1 LGIDIWRAQMV
12 GGMINER
19 AQVVRK
25 YFRVRV
31 RHSAVVAAERAGI
44 TDFRAIDNETENFG
58 FQADGAHCS
67 IVGTVFAGI
76 LQDAVEFAGNF
87 LDGFAGLLGGITLE
101 FPDAFNGF
109 PGRI

>member
-1 LGIDIWRAQMV
+1 M
-12 GGMINER
+12 N
-19 AQVVRK
+19 VR
-25 YFRVRV
+25 RWSLPGPLVRV
-31 RHSAVVAAERAGI
+31 RHSAVVAAERSGI
-44 TDFRAIDNETENFG
+44 TDFCAIDNETENFG

-101 FPDAFNGF
+101 FP
-109 PGRI
+109 GRVQ